1 MQVNDLLAGVEL
13 QAEPS
18 GFRSG
23 DSVRVSRR
31 LALFLAYFRAVL
43 SVAARAFFPGP
54 GFVNS

>member
-23 DSVRVSRR
+23 FPKACAVSCLFPRRIIGGRPSV
-31 LALFLAYFRAVL
+31 L
-43 SVAARAFFPGP
+43 PGA
-54 GFVNS
+54 GLR

>member
-23 DSVRVSRR
+23 FPK
-31 LALFLAYFRAVL
+31 ARAVFL
-43 SVAARAFFPGP
+43 GFLRQITGGHRGLPAVGP
-54 GFVNS
+54 R